1 MNSTATTNIDG
12 VAPVTALDLVNI
24 AGVLI
29 DSADIDDNPSE
40 STRTFRTGVKAGIVS
55 MCKAATSAINA
66 FGASSLAQQAGP
78 APAEQH
84 GDAQSNQAVTPQ
96 SDGPE
101 QHPGAAQQAGI
112 ILSDR
117 QHASLILGEKRA
129 GSIIDL
135 ATGII
140 YDVMLMPGELS
151 CVTWSEAKAE
161 IRAAGGDL
169 PTRDE
174 MLLLNKLLGSL
185 AFRDDQ
191 YWTDEKVT
199 FIGEPGEAIS
209 YFSDG
214 YFEITN
220 ADDRMHARGV
230 RRISV
235 GDVAHEGADPID
247 DSYVV
252 VPAPAI
258 PAKAGTSA
266 DEAAATLQ
274 RLDGYMAASG
284 YDTDHPWRREIA
296 SASASGLDLSDR
308 LDLQAMRAALFA
320 PAPPLTVEAVAT
332 VLGELVGIIEAD
344 DDDHLAAGVCKRV
357 IDVINGLM
365 LIADPEKLV

>member
-1 MNSTATTNIDG
+1 MNSASTTNIDG
-12 VAPVTALDLVNI
+12 MSPVTANDL
-24 AGVLI
+24 ATLAEVLI
-29 DSADIDDNPSE
+29 NSQDIDDNPDESE
-40 STRTFRTGVKAGIVS
+40 RIFRAGAKAGIRA
-55 MCKAATSAINA
+55 MCKSVTSAINA
-66 FGASSLAQQAGP
+66 FGAQSLVQQAGP
-78 APAEQH
+78 APADQH
-84 GDAQSNQAVTPQ
+84 CDAQSNQAVTHQ
-96 SDGPE
+96 SGGPD
-101 QHPGAAQQAGI
+101 QHFTTSQQATL

-129 GSIIDL
+129 GSIIDI

-161 IRAAGGDL
+161 IMAAGGDL

-235 GDVAHEGADPID
+235 GDVADEGSDPID

-252 VPAPAI
+252 VPAPTI
-258 PAKAGTSA
+258 SAKA
-266 DEAAATLQ
+266 ATHVRQ
-274 RLDGYMAASG
+274 SKCM
-284 YDTDHPWRREIA
+284 
-296 SASASGLDLSDR
+296 ASASGPDLSDR
-308 LDLQAMRAALFA
+308 PDLQQMRADLLK
-320 PAPPLTVEAVAT
+320 PVPPLTCQAIVS
-332 VLGELVGIIEAD
+332 VLNELNGIKDAD
-344 DDDHLAAGVCKRV
+344 DDAQLAAAVCTRV

-365 LIADPEKLV
+365 IIVDPEQLK